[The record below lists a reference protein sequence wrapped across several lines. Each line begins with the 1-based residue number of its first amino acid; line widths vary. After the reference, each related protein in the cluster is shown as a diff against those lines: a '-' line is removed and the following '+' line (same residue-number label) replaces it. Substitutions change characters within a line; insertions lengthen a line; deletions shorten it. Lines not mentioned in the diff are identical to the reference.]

1 MRGVEQCGSR
11 LFLRIK
17 GAPSVENEST
27 DNVLDNV
34 EPLITESWCKIPDVV
49 IERTHKTNKEYKDKS
64 VNVPCESIIVNF

>member
-34 EPLITESWCKIPDVV
+34 EPLITES
-49 IERTHKTNKEYKDKS
+49 
-64 VNVPCESIIVNF
+64 